1 MLAGSIV
8 VPALASP
15 SGQEYLPSVPSATG
29 DKSAGGGSS
38 GSSTVVPAP
47 TSNSVTSGQTL
58 DKHARNTERKS
69 GKPGKTAAT
78 PLDSHNARASSGSSP
93 GIAPILIAIIG
104 GVIVVAI
111 AMTLRRRH
119 GSPEDENR
127 GDSGPVDRPTPNAR
141 PTPDGEIVA
150 GGDEMR

>member
-15 SGQEYLPSVPSATG
+15 SGQEYLPSIPSATG
-29 DKSAGGGSS
+29 DKSAGG

-58 DKHARNTERKS
+58 DKHARNTERKK
-69 GKPGKTAAT
+69 GKPVKTAAT
-78 PLDSHNARASSGSSP
+78 PLDSHSARASGGSSP

-119 GSPEDENR
+119 GSPEDEDR